1 MVRGSPA
8 VLRLLIIDK
17 NRFAIIFE
25 NQIPTIGTENQ
36 SNIHPGFD
44 GLLLTTAHLFD
55 FKKYQRRPLKCDM

>member
-1 MVRGSPA
+1 MVRGSPV
-8 VLRLLIIDK
+8 VLRLLSIDK

-44 GLLLTTAHLFD
+44 GLLLTTAHF
-55 FKKYQRRPLKCDM
+55 FCFYEISKTTFEM